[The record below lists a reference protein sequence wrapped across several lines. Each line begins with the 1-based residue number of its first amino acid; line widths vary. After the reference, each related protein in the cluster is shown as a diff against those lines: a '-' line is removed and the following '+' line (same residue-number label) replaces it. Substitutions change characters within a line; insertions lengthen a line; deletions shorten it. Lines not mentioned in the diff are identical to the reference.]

1 VLEVFR
7 VPWQQLLDLIRD
19 GTITDVK
26 TIVGTYWLERVL
38 KQSEVGQCGAS
49 VGGQFHRNSGHSQ

>member
-1 VLEVFR
+1 VDAGEVLEVFTA
-7 VPWQQLLDLIRD
+7 PWEQLLDWIRD

-38 KQSEVGQCGAS
+38 KQA
-49 VGGQFHRNSGHSQ
+49 

>member
-1 VLEVFR
+1 VLEVFT

-38 KQSEVGQCGAS
+38 KQS
-49 VGGQFHRNSGHSQ
+49 